1 MHAVIPLSGEPAN
14 DTLLAMNNANSVG
27 FAGSGVR
34 GAVSIAALALGL
46 AACGQAARRQ
56 APHAPAPNAA
66 QSTAAQSTAAQS
78 TAAPAPIA
86 PGASGNHAEANRTRM
101 TQPLVVQRDL
111 RRDRFSIR
119 VHPASEAPA
128 CEGSVDDL
136 SYVGFANAC
145 ALQQDAAV
153 FIVAL
158 GGGGIDFRWDDVTHE
173 LTEHTLSWILE
184 ASTRLYAPGERQL
197 TLLVTVETIQRAPS
211 EPGAYVLSVNDT
223 CLPFDVLP
231 STPPRPGA
239 AKKGAAK
246 KATSPHDPTEQ
257 RLTCFDAHYLPEL
270 RRH

>member
-1 MHAVIPLSGEPAN
+1 MTPLSGEPVN
-14 DTLLAMNNANSVG
+14 DTLLAMHNANSVG

-34 GAVSIAALALGL
+34 GAVSIAVLALGL

-239 AKKGAAK
+239 AKK
-246 KATSPHDPTEQ
+246 ATSPHDPTEQ